1 MGEEGSGVSPW
12 PLAVTSNG
20 RVQSRGELF
29 LCNSKTPRRKQ
40 GQEHE
45 GV

>member
-20 RVQSRGELF
+20 RVQSREELF
-29 LCNSKTPRRKQ
+29 LCNPRRKQ